1 MTRYQRE
8 GASLDELQAS
18 VLAEFG
24 ADARI
29 VAAEKVT
36 VGGIRGFFARQHY
49 EVTVEVPGLPQLD
62 RPARLGI
69 AALLA
74 EAEEAEA
81 ALHGVAAPVPS
92 AVSTASGDFAA
103 LMDNLTFTTASPA
116 DGPELLNPE
125 VLNREVLNRE
135 VLNREAARPAP
146 VPSPLSGAGDLVLV
160 LGLGSDA
167 LTVAQSMADRVSP
180 QGQTDVTGAGLLARS
195 RAESV
200 TDRRRSLTCRAR
212 GVQNGCPVYVAF
224 GLGWSDGEEAAAAVA
239 ELGADQVWVAVDVA
253 RKSSDTA
260 RWVGDIARTLP
271 VDGVAVVDST
281 ASASP
286 GTVEEL
292 GIPVG
297 WADGRPAGDRGVRRR
312 ARHGDR
318 LA

>member
-1 MTRYQRE
+1 MTRFQRE
-8 GASLDELQAS
+8 GASLETLQAS
-18 VLAEFG
+18 VLVEFG
-24 ADARI
+24 PHARI

-49 EVTVEVPGLPQLD
+49 EVTVEVPGPAPLPRSLD
-62 RPARLGI
+62 TPARLGI

-81 ALHGVAAPVPS
+81 QLHGAPSP
-92 AVSTASGDFAA
+92 VSTGSGDFAA
-103 LMDNLTFTTASPA
+103 LMDDLTFTTVSPG
-116 DGPELLNPE
+116 DLELLNPE
-125 VLNREVLNRE
+125 
-135 VLNREAARPAP
+135 ATRPP
-146 VPSPLSGAGDLVLV
+146 VIPSPLAGAGDLVLV
-160 LGLGSDA
+160 LGIGEDPLV
-167 LTVAQSMADRVSP
+167 VAQSMAEHVA
-180 QGQTDVTGAGLLARS
+180 GEAATDVSGAGLLART

-200 TDRRRSLTCRAR
+200 TDRRRALTCRAR

-224 GLGWSDGEEAAAAVA
+224 GLGWSDGEEAATAVA
-239 ELGADQVWVAVDVA
+239 DLGADQVWVAVDVA

-260 RWVGDIARTLP
+260 AWVGALARRLP
-271 VDGVAVVDST
+271 VDGVAVVDCAAT
-281 ASASP
+281 ASP

-297 WADGRPAGDRGVRRR
+297 WADGRPAGDRASRRQ